1 MIQAFFKLIRVKN
14 LAIIAFCQ
22 ILFKYFFINKSG
34 ADFQLTNFYFLILL
48 FALLFIAAAGYII
61 NDIYDLESDK
71 INKPKEVIIG
81 KLITEKLAMRFYIL
95 FNFIGL
101 GLASFLSY
109 KINHLNFG
117 LLFLLLAFGLLKYS
131 ESWKKIF
138 LLKNVIVAF
147 LVSLSILILG
157 IYDVYAPINISNAPQ
172 QLSILSIIFDYFL
185 FAFLVNLIREIIKD
199 IEDEIGDKK
208 RHTKSLISVIGL
220 QKTRAV
226 LIILNSLLVL
236 AITYYAMAYFR
247 FKNLAFVYMISLV
260 FLPSLIYYIFFIKA
274 KTLSNYTSL
283 TRLLKLIMIFGVGS
297 IAVISIL
304 NS

>member
-1 MIQAFFKLIRVKN
+1 MIPAFFKLIRVKN

-34 ADFQLTNFYFLILL
+34 VDFQLTNFYFLILL

-71 INKPKEVIIG
+71 INKPKELVIG
-81 KLITEKLAMRFYIL
+81 KHISEKLAMRFYIL

-101 GLASFLSY
+101 GLATFLSY

-117 LLFLLLAFGLLKYS
+117 SLFLLLAFGLLKYS
-131 ESWKKIF
+131 QSWKKIF
-138 LLKNVIVAF
+138 ILKNVIVAL

-172 QLSILSIIFDYFL
+172 QLAILSIIFDYFL
-185 FAFLVNLIREIIKD
+185 FAFLVNIIREVIKD

-208 RHTKSLISVIGL
+208 RQTKSLISVLGL
-220 QKTRAV
+220 KNTRTV
-226 LIILNSLLVL
+226 LIFLNSLLVV
-236 AITYYAMAYFR
+236 AIAYYATAYFR
-247 FKNLAFVYMISLV
+247 YNNLAFLYMISLV

-274 KTLSNYTSL
+274 KTITNYTSL
-283 TRLLKLIMIFGVGS
+283 TRLLKLIMIFGIGS

-304 NS
+304 NT

>member
-1 MIQAFFKLIRVKN
+1 VIRSFFKLIRVKN

-34 ADFQLTNFYFLILL
+34 VDVQLTHFYFFILL

-71 INKPKEVIIG
+71 INKPKDVIIG
-81 KLITEKLAMRFYIL
+81 KHITEKLVMKFYIL

-101 GLASFLSY
+101 GLATYLSY

-117 LLFLLLAFGLLKYS
+117 LLFLFLAFGLLKYS
-131 ESWKKIF
+131 QSWKKIF
-138 LLKNVIVAF
+138 LLKNIIVAF
-147 LVSLSILILG
+147 LVSLSVLILG
-157 IYDVYAPINISNAPQ
+157 IYDVYAPINTSNAVQ
-172 QLSILSIIFDYFL
+172 QFSILSIIFDYFL
-185 FAFLVNLIREIIKD
+185 FAFIVNLIREIIKD

-283 TRLLKLIMIFGVGS
+283 TRLLKLIMIFGIGS

-304 NS
+304 NA